1 MYSWNETVALKRP
14 DEVLSCL
21 HAWTVEEKQVRNIV
35 GPNLTTI
42 IFWAD
47 GGYIAAT
54 RVLC

>member
-21 HAWTVEEKQVRNIV
+21 KQVR
-35 GPNLTTI
+35 PDLTTI

>member
-21 HAWTVEEKQVRNIV
+21 HAWTVEEKQVR
-35 GPNLTTI
+35 PNLTTI

>member
-1 MYSWNETVALKRP
+1 MYSWNDTVALKLP

-21 HAWTVEEKQVRNIV
+21 HAWTVEEKQVR
-35 GPNLTTI
+35 PNLTTI